1 MRESSR
7 RIRAV
12 CRGKVGRLVAGDLGP
27 EVEAGSSGLLPSHS
41 YSCDLG
47 PVLSFI
53 HTCVPDS
60 SRMLVQ

>member
-27 EVEAGSSGLLPSHS
+27 EVEAGSSGLLPS
-41 YSCDLG
+41 
-47 PVLSFI
+47 V
-53 HTCVPDS
+53 
-60 SRMLVQ
+60 